1 MKSQRSRGG
10 VHAPSEG
17 AIVGHWLTDPIRGRR
32 LQCDQC
38 RTRKIRCDK
47 ESPCSNCR
55 IAQRSCSSTGLG
67 QKPREPRQRVLISS
81 QYEKKIDY
89 FGARLAGI
97 EDLLRELTISIKSGA
112 RSTTGASLP
121 HHPAAVHR
129 HGSASSNA
137 RTTPSSAAAGGSA
150 FIDEGNDTDTSSDL
164 GDSAFE
170 GQSSLTAHTVQAS
183 EFLEH
188 VVTRERW
195 NNHQMSPNM
204 QSALSSLQQIVGM
217 QQQKKKGRM
226 MGSVSR
232 REVKFSNQKPVPPG
246 GLKDLPMPP
255 SQVVINMLRDIKG
268 DVAPKSW
275 TPLYL
280 PFLTCARADNPP
292 VTFTLVVVNLAVKDF
307 TESCRKVFF
316 STEDFSLWTFIV
328 VNCGLY
334 YLFQEK
340 YIMMDENSGAAAEYL
355 QYNQMCRD
363 NLETAL
369 ANLPFFMPPKM
380 ETIEAL
386 LLGSGYAIEISR
398 PSLAWQ
404 LNSQSCV
411 LATSLGYHQKPN
423 PADPLSQKKQALF
436 WFTYMMD
443 KGLALRFGRASIL
456 QDYDIQL
463 PRSVPSTADMTGAL
477 QGPPEVPDPWNV
489 IFEVWIGHAEI
500 QGLVYEQL
508 YSPTALQ
515 HSVED
520 RAESARLLVQ
530 KLAVIAAKTKRLNAA
545 IAADERR
552 GNGGK
557 QTSALLTL
565 SLLAKTDEVS
575 HGSTAALIYR
585 AIPPS
590 EPGRPSM
597 FNDKC
602 IAVARDAFTTHQ
614 RCMETTAQSP
624 FLNAAYLHWTILY
637 APFAPFIVLFCHV
650 IETSDKEDLE
660 RLELFVDSL
669 NISRAV
675 SGAVD
680 KLHRMCRI
688 MADVAVLYVEAKDN
702 EKKTLDANM
711 APLGHDFNMYLSQL
725 GFMPPMPPGP
735 TPGFET
741 PGGAAGGMDSD
752 MMNAQYQAT
761 QLGDWFEGGRNMMGL
776 VEEDFSHFQPEPGA
790 WSIYGQRAYSMVSKP
805 P

>member
-1 MKSQRSRGG
+1 MQG
-10 VHAPSEG
+10 APSKAAADGENFQDG
-17 AIVGHWLTDPIRGRR
+17 GDGGIIKRA
-32 LQCDQC
+32 CDQC

-112 RSTTGASLP
+112 SSTAGASLP

-137 RTTPSSAAAGGSA
+137 RTTPSSAAAGGPA
-150 FIDEGNDTDTSSDL
+150 FNDDGNDTDTSSDL

-195 NNHQMSPNM
+195 NNQQMSPNM
-204 QSALSSLQQIVGM
+204 QSALSSLQQIVRM
-217 QQQKKKGRM
+217 QQQKKKARM

-255 SQVVINMLRDIKG
+255 SQVVINMLRDIK
-268 DVAPKSW
+268 
-275 TPLYL
+275 
-280 PFLTCARADNPP
+280 DNPP
-292 VTFTLVVVNLAVKDF
+292 VTFTLVVVILAVKDF

-355 QYNQMCRD
+355 QYHQMCRD

-411 LATSLGYHQKPN
+411 IATSLGYHQKPN

-456 QDYDIQL
+456 QDYDIHL

-515 HSVED
+515 RSVED

-545 IAADERR
+545 IVADERR

-565 SLLAKTDEVS
+565 SLIAKTDEVS

-597 FNDKC
+597 FNDQC
-602 IAVARDAFTTHQ
+602 IAVARDAFATHQ

-624 FLNAAYLHWTILY
+624 FFNAAYLHWTILY

-660 RLELFVDSL
+660 RLERFIDSL

-675 SGAVD
+675 SSAVD
-680 KLHRMCRI
+680 KLHRLCRI
-688 MADVAVLYVEAKDN
+688 MTDVAVLYVEAKEN
-702 EKKTLDANM
+702 EKQRLDANM
-711 APLGHDFNMYLSQL
+711 APLGNDFNIYLSQL
-725 GFMPPMPPGP
+725 GFMPPMPAGP
-735 TPGFET
+735 SPGFET